1 MGWLGRC
8 LDLLELRGSE
18 VTRRA
23 ARVDANHA
31 EIVGCFRACGCDVQ
45 SLAAV
50 GCGVPDL
57 LVHQRSTGKL
67 WLVEVKDGRK
77 PPSQRGLTVAQVE
90 FHAIWPV
97 HVVMRVEDVPV
108 LLAGRPKEVA

>member
-1 MGWLGRC
+1 M
-8 LDLLELRGSE
+8 
-18 VTRRA
+18 TRRA

-67 WLVEVKDGRK
+67 WLVEVKDGKKSPSERK
-77 PPSQRGLTVAQVE
+77 LTKDQLE

-108 LLAGRPKEVA
+108 LLAGRPATIGLKQQAAG

>member
-1 MGWLGRC
+1 M
-8 LDLLELRGSE
+8 
-18 VTRRA
+18 TRRA

-45 SLAAV
+45 DLSGV
-50 GCGVPDL
+50 GGGVMDL
-57 LVHQRSTGKL
+57 LVHHRATKRL
-67 WLVEVKDGRK
+67 FLVEVKDGKK
-77 PPSQRGLTVAQVE
+77 PPSKRGLTVAQVE

-108 LLAGRPKEVA
+108 LLAGRPKGLRDGA